1 MPETAINPKS
11 ATGCLLVLIPA
22 ALTMSAL
29 FVAWPFILGVTLLIA
44 GGNIWQSYEWS
55 KTARS
60 IDPVFQQLVVQN
72 RGEIS
77 PIDLSVSAK
86 VAGKVANKYLA
97 IRADEFG
104 TGSRQHPERG
114 QVYYFISVSTL
125 GTIFDDSEV
134 ESPALMPATTPVVA
148 LNLADP
154 STEMISNVSVQPEL
168 VPAVAASLTP
178 VVPVKLAIPAP
189 ELPVAVTIAETPPL
203 PVITEIRSDATRS
216 PEPPAAPAILEIA
229 EIPILPVVSPPAELL
244 VDPQPEPPLALENVA
259 DLSNLRQLFDQE
271 QPAPIATPII
281 VELEEQLAIATT
293 PAAPTTDRPVVII
306 IQSELAKRLDVHPS
320 TIYKR
325 RSEPG
330 FTDWT
335 RNRDPEG
342 LAWGYAE
349 VEKEY
354 YQIFDS

>member
-60 IDPVFQQLVVQN
+60 IDPIFQQLIVQN

-77 PIDLSVSAK
+77 PIDLSLSAK
-86 VAGKVANKYLA
+86 VAGTVANKYLA

-104 TGSRQHPERG
+104 TGSRQHPDRG

-134 ESPALMPATTPVVA
+134 ETPALMPATASVVA
-148 LNLADP
+148 LDLAFTQP
-154 STEMISNVSVQPEL
+154 ELIHEVFVQPEP
-168 VPAVAASLTP
+168 VPAVAASPAPILP
-178 VVPVKLAIPAP
+178 IKLAAIPPEFPLAVDIAAPPTLPVSAAIRLEDISSPAP
-189 ELPVAVTIAETPPL
+189 PTILGLSELPI
-203 PVITEIRSDATRS
+203 
-216 PEPPAAPAILEIA
+216 
-229 EIPILPVVSPPAELL
+229 PVVSPL
-244 VDPQPEPPLALENVA
+244 VTAAVNPEPEAPVALENIS
-259 DLSNLRQLFDQE
+259 DLSNLRQLFDEE
-271 QPAPIATPII
+271 QPAPITTPTI
-281 VELEEQLAIATT
+281 VELESQLEIATN
-293 PAAPTTDRPVVII
+293 PAAPTTDRSVVII

-335 RNRDPEG
+335 RNRDPDG

-354 YQIFDS
+354 YQIIDS